1 MGAAPLELL
10 WKNAFAHA
18 STRRWHLHAGGL
30 HAALHGAVPFS
41 RDGVT
46 LLHTEGHYALG
57 ASPLALLWKDASC
70 SRYHLDT
77 DAAGVVPPRQS
88 VTLQCLP
95 GGGVGTGDEQPT
107 ALARL
112 PDAAV
117 QQLGERLR
125 YGWGLP
131 DGYRIGY
138 KPSASCDQQ
147 YTHKP
152 LPSCVQQWA
161 HF

>member
-1 MGAAPLELL
+1 MA
-10 WKNAFAHA
+10 N
-18 STRRWHLHAGGL
+18 SVYAGGL

-46 LLHTEGHYALG
+46 LLHMEGHYALG

-77 DAAGVVPPRQS
+77 DAAGVVPPRQG
-88 VTLQCLP
+88 VTLQCLL

-125 YGWGLP
+125 CGL
-131 DGYRIGY
+131 GFRCCWIGIH
-138 KPSASCDQQ
+138 AFC
-147 YTHKP
+147 
-152 LPSCVQQWA
+152 
-161 HF
+161 

>member
-1 MGAAPLELL
+1 M
-10 WKNAFAHA
+10 
-18 STRRWHLHAGGL
+18 
-30 HAALHGAVPFS
+30 PFS

-46 LLHTEGHYALG
+46 LLHMEGHYALG

-77 DAAGVVPPRQS
+77 DAAGVVPSRQG

-95 GGGVGTGDEQPT
+95 GGGVGTGDEQPM

-112 PDAAV
+112 PNAAV

-125 YGWGLP
+125 CWLGF
-131 DGYRIGY
+131 
-138 KPSASCDQQ
+138 A
-147 YTHKP
+147 
-152 LPSCVQQWA
+152 
-161 HF
+161 